1 MATPVFRRRIL
12 NKYDCIIWDFNGT
25 LLDDVRT
32 GIDSVNTLLAE
43 RELSKI
49 ESEEHYRRIF
59 RFPIIEYYRSLGFD
73 FDSEPYEELAPK
85 WVALY
90 LENVKRAELFND
102 VKETLE
108 YFREQN
114 MRQVVLSATERRM
127 LEGQLN
133 SLGIRDY
140 FDEVMGL
147 GDIHAGSKLSLARAW
162 RERNMGVRALL
173 IGDTD
178 HDAEN
183 AKEMEADCVLVAR
196 GHQSREYL
204 KTLGAPV
211 VVSLKELLA
220 SCF

>member
-1 MATPVFRRRIL
+1 MATPIFRRRML

-43 RELSKI
+43 RGLSTI

-73 FDSEPYEELAPK
+73 FDSEPYEVLAPK

-90 LENVKRAELFND
+90 LENVKRAGLFDD
-102 VKETLE
+102 VKDTLE
-108 YFREQN
+108 YFRERN
-114 MRQVVLSATERRM
+114 VRQIVLSATERVM
-127 LEGQLN
+127 LERQLN
-133 SLGIRDY
+133 FLGIRDY

-162 RERNMGVRALL
+162 RERNADARALL

-183 AKEMEADCVLVAR
+183 AKEMGTDCVLVAR
-196 GHQSREYL
+196 GHQSKEYL

-211 VVSLKELLA
+211 VISLKELLE
-220 SCF
+220 SYF